1 MLGVGAGIVV
11 VMMALVS
18 WNSKYHR
25 SFHVDVNENRKLKY
39 FDVSLS
45 TYISEPTTY
54 LRGLFTHCPYQ
65 EK

>member
-25 SFHVDVNENRKLKY
+25 NFHVYVNEMKLKY

-54 LRGLFTHCPYQ
+54 L
-65 EK
+65 